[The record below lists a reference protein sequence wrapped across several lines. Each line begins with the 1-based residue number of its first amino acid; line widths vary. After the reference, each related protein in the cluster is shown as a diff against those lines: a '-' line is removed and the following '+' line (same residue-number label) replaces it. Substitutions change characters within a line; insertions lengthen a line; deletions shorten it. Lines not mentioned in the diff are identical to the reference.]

1 MKKTHIIALVIIAIA
16 MALIFSTFDS
26 ASTYVN
32 FSQAKELAKS
42 STDEVH
48 VVGELTKDAS
58 GEIIGMNYEPAID
71 PNHFTFQLVD
81 DEGVVEMVYLFQPKP
96 TDIEKSE
103 KVVVSGRYVKGKFI
117 AKKVLLKCP
126 SKYADKE
133 LKQYEK

>member
-32 FSQAKELAKS
+32 FTQAKELSKS
-42 STDEVH
+42 SSDQVH
-48 VVGELTKDAS
+48 VVGELRKD
-58 GEIIGMNYEPAID
+58 GTGKIVGMFYDPAVD
-71 PNHFTFQLVD
+71 PNRFMFQLVD
-81 DEGVVEMVYLFQPKP
+81 DEGVTETVYLYEPKP

-103 KVVVSGRYVKGKFI
+103 KVVVSGRYVQDKFI

-133 LKQYEK
+133 LKQYEE

>member
-26 ASTYVN
+26 ASTYLN
-32 FSQAKELAKS
+32 FNQAKELAKS
-42 STDEVH
+42 STDEIH
-48 VVGELTKDAS
+48 IVGELKKDS
-58 GEIIGMNYEPAID
+58 QGNILGMYYEPSVD
-71 PNHFTFQLVD
+71 PNKFTFALVD
-81 DEGVVEMVYLFQPKP
+81 EEGTEETVFLFQPKP

-103 KVVVSGRYVKGKFI
+103 KVVVSGRYVKDKFI

-133 LKQYEK
+133 IKQYEK

>member
-1 MKKTHIIALVIIAIA
+1 MKKTHIIALIIIAVA

-32 FSQAKELAKS
+32 FGQAKELSKS
-42 STDEVH
+42 STDQVH
-48 VVGELTKDAS
+48 VVGELTKDAD
-58 GEIIGMNYEPAID
+58 GNITGMNYEPSMD
-71 PNHFTFQLVD
+71 PNKFTFTLVD
-81 DEGVVEMVYLFQPKP
+81 NEGAVEMVYLYQPKP

-103 KVVVSGRYVKGKFI
+103 KVVVSGRYVQDKFI

-133 LKQYEK
+133 LKQYEE

>member
-1 MKKTHIIALVIIAIA
+1 MKKTHIIALVIIAVA

-32 FSQAKELAKS
+32 FGQAKELAKS

-48 VVGELTKDAS
+48 VVGELRKDAS
-58 GEIIGMNYEPAID
+58 GKIVGMFYDPAVD
-71 PNHFTFQLVD
+71 PNRFMFQLVD
-81 DEGVVEMVYLFQPKP
+81 DEGIIETVYLYQPKP

-103 KVVVSGRYVKGKFI
+103 KVVVSGRYVQEKFV

-126 SKYADKE
+126 SKYAEKE
-133 LKQYEK
+133 LKQ